1 MPSPDDILAYKA
13 MQEEQNRISAPT
25 AGAIGA
31 GIGALAG
38 VTCNVAA
45 LVNVWQVLLVQLLLG
60 GAAWCRH
67 STDAIQESPAAKA
80 LAKMQAKERAG
91 QPVTPE
97 DMKLYEMALADAYN
111 SQLGIS

>member
-38 VTCNVAA
+38 VMQRGRFGQRMA
-45 LVNVWQVLLVQLLLG
+45 
-60 GAAWCRH
+60 GAA
-67 STDAIQESPAAKA
+67 SQAIVTGALGVGIQQMAIQQSPAAKA
-80 LAKMQAKERAG
+80 LAKMQAKEKSG

-97 DMKLYEMALADAYN
+97 DMRLYESALADAYN

>member
-13 MQEEQNRISAPT
+13 MQDEQNRISAPT

-31 GIGALAG
+31 GAGLLAG
-38 VTCNVAA
+38 VM
-45 LVNVWQVLLVQLLLG
+45 QRG
-60 GAAWCRH
+60 RFGAA
-67 STDAIQESPAAKA
+67 STAIAGGILGVGIQQLALQQSPAAKA
-80 LAKMQAKERAG
+80 LATMQAKEKAG
-91 QPVTPE
+91 QPVTRE